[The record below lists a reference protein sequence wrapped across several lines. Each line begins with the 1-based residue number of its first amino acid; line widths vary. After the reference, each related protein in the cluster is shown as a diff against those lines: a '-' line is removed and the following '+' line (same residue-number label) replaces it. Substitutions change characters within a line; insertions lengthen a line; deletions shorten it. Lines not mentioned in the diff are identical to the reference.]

1 MAFHKKDKKRPPG
14 WTTGPL
20 TSSLKFVKSVDSL
33 EHIGNQLRHLQDQ
46 AKAKLI
52 AERRIL
58 KNLGLEQP
66 NWEGE
71 LVKSLAAVG
80 LLPSGV
86 KESEQA
92 ALERSVDEALA
103 NRGVRMVVG
112 NVPIGGD
119 RLNGRKWEVMEN
131 VAWVDLMKEEKR
143 WRGSHRS
150 GRTLKKGHENLA
162 LEAVY
167 CRLPPWLA
175 TEVKKKLDSDPQRV
189 SELLIEMGAR
199 YGKRFGVDVVGIGL
213 HSENHQDWHIHI
225 LFSRSLEQIKEK
237 GTGEAGRKEKTKLC
251 ALIKEELKK
260 EQLPATNRAVGEAY
274 RKAISEGRFTDPLA
288 AGRRVVYKRRGRY
301 CPEANLRAMGPAY
314 RNKYWIYR
322 AAEGTDRDK
331 VAAACDRSV
340 ESPGAFRW
348 LLANLQNR
356 DSSPEEYFTDAWAES
371 QWHEMCRS
379 VLDVAELAKVEE
391 SRCKA
396 VENYLEIGTTL
407 PTPMELIAAH
417 VQKNRERIKEL
428 EAEVAAKEATVGRF
442 EQMRAEIDVLRK
454 LQANAE
460 AEATRKEEQ
469 WKRYEKVAEDLK
481 KQNEAL
487 LAQERELQGKIE
499 KAVAAERARRKGI
512 EAEAD
517 NLRKELSAVGEEVDK
532 AIAEGQVPKGIL
544 GILKKLAARLLP
556 FREDEPE
563 RD

>member
-1 MAFHKKDKKRPPG
+1 
-14 WTTGPL
+14 
-20 TSSLKFVKSVDSL
+20 
-33 EHIGNQLRHLQDQ
+33 
-46 AKAKLI
+46 
-52 AERRIL
+52 
-58 KNLGLEQP
+58 
-66 NWEGE
+66 
-71 LVKSLAAVG
+71 
-80 LLPSGV
+80 
-86 KESEQA
+86 
-92 ALERSVDEALA
+92 
-103 NRGVRMVVG
+103 
-112 NVPIGGD
+112 
-119 RLNGRKWEVMEN
+119 
-131 VAWVDLMKEEKR
+131 
-143 WRGSHRS
+143 
-150 GRTLKKGHENLA
+150 
-162 LEAVY
+162 
-167 CRLPPWLA
+167 
-175 TEVKKKLDSDPQRV
+175 
-189 SELLIEMGAR
+189 MGAR